1 MLRGL
6 RKASSNWLGKTIMSI
21 AMGALIV
28 SFGVWGIAD
37 IFRGFG
43 QSTLAKVGHTEIS
56 TNEFRQM
63 YTDRLQQ
70 IGRQFGRPLT
80 QEQARAF
87 GFDRQVLQQTLAEAA
102 LDEKARQLGLN
113 QSNAETLRVIMSDP
127 NFKGMNGAFDPQR
140 FQAIIRN
147 FGYSEQRYLADQKRV
162 SLRRQLAGT
171 ITAGLAPS
179 NTSMEALSRFQNE
192 QRSIDFVRLGP
203 AQAGTIDP
211 PSPEAL
217 AAYFD
222 EHKAVFRAPEYRE
235 IAFVVITPEE
245 IGKWTDVSDD
255 DAKKLFDQRKERLGT
270 PEKREVSQIVFP
282 NAGEAQAARDRI
294 ASGTSFDDIAK
305 ERKLSPADVE
315 LGLVAKSAVLDPAI
329 AEAAF
334 SLPTGEVSQPVQ
346 GKFGI
351 ALVTVGVIQPA
362 IEPDF
367 ASVAPEIKKEIAASR
382 AREQV
387 ASLRDKMEDER
398 GGGATVVEAA
408 KKLGLAAVT
417 LDAVDRSGKTP
428 AGQPAANI
436 PQGLELISP
445 AFNSDVGVDNDPI
458 AFKGGYVWYDV
469 LGITPAHDRTLD
481 EVKDQVE
488 ARWKDDEIAKRLR
501 EKATDMAKK
510 LEQGGKLDEEAT
522 SAGLK
527 IEKATGFKREDSP
540 PGVPSGLVAAA
551 FRTAKDGAGQT
562 PGAGGTEWLVFRVT
576 DVSDP
581 PVDFN
586 SEEIKK
592 LKDQLVRGIG
602 DEQVA
607 LYVAKLEKEI
617 GTTINEEAFAQV
629 TGASSN

>member
-1 MLRGL
+1 
-6 RKASSNWLGKTIMSI
+6 MSI

-63 YTDRLQQ
+63 YTDR
-70 IGRQFGRPLT
+70 
-80 QEQARAF
+80 
-87 GFDRQVLQQTLAEAA
+87 LQQTLAEAA

-294 ASGTSFDDIAK
+294 ASGTSFDEIAK